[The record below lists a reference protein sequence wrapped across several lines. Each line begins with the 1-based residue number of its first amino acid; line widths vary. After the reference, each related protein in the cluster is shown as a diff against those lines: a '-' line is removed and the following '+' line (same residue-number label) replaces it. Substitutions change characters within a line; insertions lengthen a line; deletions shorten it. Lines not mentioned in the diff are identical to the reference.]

1 MYNKCSLKIFFCG
14 LVQQKCNESIFKEL
28 RKQRKHPVFVAKI
41 AKMGL

>member
-1 MYNKCSLKIFFCG
+1 VFLKNRFSEIMG
-14 LVQQKCNESIFKEL
+14 QNWVKSIFKGL